1 MFTRIAGAS
10 TTSYSADNRCNNSPQ
25 PRPILSFGLRLR
37 AISER
42 YKMAT
47 EFTRLTKPMKLIV
60 FIGAIIAFAIIY
72 AMFYSLFSSH
82 VILRSSVDEPDVSGS
97 LFIYGIKISLLMLLF
112 YSLTIISYR
121 LWLRK
126 LESFGIAIRNNVTGV
141 LAIMVLLL
149 SQVLG
154 ILVMSEFI
162 TTLSEYGYFW
172 LLLISSSGWLL

>member
-1 MFTRIAGAS
+1 
-10 TTSYSADNRCNNSPQ
+10 
-25 PRPILSFGLRLR
+25 
-37 AISER
+37 
-42 YKMAT
+42 MAT